1 MKNTDAL
8 FQLSHVVYA
17 QEQMFKQLT
26 SVREMVAWASRV
38 VTHVAYLFVSSVIV
52 FSMKSVKQ
60 SFGVELNEPSHS
72 VYRYLKTQEIEKHV

>member
-1 MKNTDAL
+1 VRNIDVL

-26 SVREMVAWASRV
+26 FVRVMVAWASRA

-52 FSMKSVKQ
+52 SSMKSVKQ
-60 SFGVELNEPSHS
+60 SFGVELNEPSHL
-72 VYRYLKTQEIEKHV
+72 VYRYLKTREIEKHV